1 MYDFWTLLFGAF
13 LATAGGFLWRQ
24 YDRSQ
29 ERRSLKAAIA
39 AEIRAIL
46 SIVERRDYIAG
57 MQRFINTTTAEQ
69 TC

>member
-13 LATAGGFLWRQ
+13 LATAGGFCGVRTIC
-24 YDRSQ
+24 SQ
-29 ERRSLKAAIA
+29 ERRSRKAAIA

-57 MQRFINTTTAEQ
+57 MQRFINTITAEQ

>member
-1 MYDFWTLLFGAF
+1 MHGFGTLLFGAF
-13 LATAGGFLWRQ
+13 VATAGGFLRRQ

-46 SIVERRDYIAG
+46 SIVERRDYIVAW
-57 MQRFINTTTAEQ
+57 RNS
-69 TC
+69 